1 MSFNFRLP
9 NITATD
15 EKGQLMQIKSYLFQ
29 LVQDLNFVINE
40 IESKAADSVSNK
52 ED

>member
-29 LVQDLNFVINE
+29 LVQDLNFAINE
-40 IESKAADSVSNK
+40 IESKAGNPVSKK